1 MNKNP
6 AGLAVLPLLL
16 SLLNSWVCLV
26 PVYTTSASSHE
37 QSKPSAPI
45 LLLQS
50 GYWYCKL
57 FESKNRHTSETT
69 GFLYFILVYMSAF
82 KKS

>member
-45 LLLQS
+45 LLLHS
-50 GYWYCKL
+50 GYWYCSCLKAKIGTLQKPLAFCTL
-57 FESKNRHTSETT
+57 FQS
-69 GFLYFILVYMSAF
+69 I
-82 KKS
+82 